1 MKYGSH
7 QMSSDLSSNV
17 DSSAVLGTAVADLIK
32 SSFNSVS
39 AKATAKMKAAWSIV
53 FEDFEP
59 FMRDNY
65 QKNKYIRLLSQKEK
79 DVELYSVY
87 VGSNFRCGSEKITD
101 EELILRIRDGANVVI
116 NGNGG
121 AGKTFFMR
129 HLWLTFFGTD
139 YGKTPVFIELR
150 KLNELSTIDLLAFV
164 RRTISR
170 KKEMDDSL
178 FRYFCDQGRFCFIL
192 DGYDEVLHS
201 QRGALQSQVL
211 ELSSLFPNCRF
222 VVSSR
227 YENRFA
233 GWQNF
238 DLYESIPFDLS
249 QVQQLVSK
257 IPFDEGSR
265 ALFKK
270 QLTQQFYNEN
280 SSFLSNPLLAI
291 MMMMTFKENMD
302 IPRRMSI
309 FYDQA
314 FTTLYQWHDATKAFS
329 RLKCLAIDDFQR
341 SFASFSLLT
350 YYNEKFE
357 FSKSETVKYIKL
369 SNDICGINED
379 PERIL
384 LDYEESV
391 NLLKQD
397 GLDYVFIHRSFQEY
411 FAAYAIVHLMPEKFA
426 DLLPNIRRR
435 STDSVLKMCFEM
447 NRGLVVEHYYSPL
460 LSLAESVSAEAQNN
474 PAKFI
479 NLFSLKIG
487 YRAYVSLRDDNKG
500 PVISIGI
507 ESDGELS
514 DAIVHGARIAKN
526 QATPFND
533 VAHILLFDEIFTMFA
548 RWAASGKV
556 PHGMTIALSFDPE
569 KPNVV
574 VLDEDGA
581 PVENSQAIVKRLSRL
596 MAADEVKFLQLE
608 KELSGYLGVFKNW
621 AAKEVEDNS
630 KRSRSI
636 EEILKI

>member
-1 MKYGSH
+1 
-7 QMSSDLSSNV
+7 MSADASSSFDNNAIV
-17 DSSAVLGTAVADLIK
+17 GTALADLIK
-32 SSFNSVS
+32 ASFNSVS
-39 AKATAKMKAAWSIV
+39 AKAASKMKTAWSMV

-87 VGSNFRCGSEKITD
+87 VGSNFKCSTEKVSD
-101 EELILRIRDGANVVI
+101 DELILRIRDGSNVII

-129 HLWLTFFGTD
+129 HLWLTFFQTD

-150 KLNELSTIDLLAFV
+150 KLNELSTLDLLAFV

-170 KKEMDDSL
+170 KKELDDSL

-201 QRGALQSQVL
+201 QREALQSQVL
-211 ELSSLFPNCRF
+211 ELSSLFPECRF
-222 VVSSR
+222 IVSSR

-238 DLYESIPFDLS
+238 DLYESMPFDLT

-265 ALFKK
+265 TLFKK
-270 QLTQQFYNEN
+270 QLTQQFYREN
-280 SSFLSNPLLAI
+280 FSFLSNPLLAI

-314 FTTLYQWHDATKAFS
+314 FTTLYQWHDATKAFN

-341 SFASFSLLT
+341 SFAAFSLLT
-350 YYNEKFE
+350 YYKEKFE
-357 FSKSETVKYIKL
+357 FSKSETVKYIKK
-369 SNDICGINED
+369 SNEICRISAD
-379 PERIL
+379 PEKIL

-397 GLDYVFIHRSFQEY
+397 GLEYVFIHRSFQEY
-411 FAAYAIVHLMPEKFA
+411 FAAYAMVHLMPEKFS
-426 DLLPNIRRR
+426 DLLPNIRKR

-447 NRGLVVEHYYSPL
+447 NRGLVVEHYYKPL
-460 LSLAESVSAEAQNN
+460 LTAVKDISSSGSAPA
-474 PAKFI
+474 AKFH
-479 NLFSLKIG
+479 NLSRLEVVFDAHVTASHEGEPI
-487 YRAYVSLRDDNKG
+487 
-500 PVISIGI
+500 IGI
-507 ESDGELS
+507 GIKCADELGEAL
-514 DAIVHGARIAKN
+514 IHGARLEKKQPGLIN
-526 QATPFND
+526 H
-533 VAHILLFDEIFTMFA
+533 VAHVLLFDDAFPMFSDFA
-548 RWAASGKV
+548 KSAKIPRN
-556 PHGMTIALSFDPE
+556 MTISLSFDQDHA
-569 KPNVV
+569 KIV
-574 VLDEDGA
+574 VLPRESDDVRDTE
-581 PVENSQAIVKRLSRL
+581 KFTRRLTKLIQTDDSRL
-596 MAADEVKFLQLE
+596 VRLE
-608 KELSGYLGVFKNW
+608 SQVASCLSTFIKW
-621 AAKEVEDNS
+621 AQTEVEEDS
-630 KRSRSI
+630 KRAKSI
-636 EEILKI
+636 EEILEI

>member
-1 MKYGSH
+1 
-7 QMSSDLSSNV
+7 MSSEASSPIDNNT
-17 DSSAVLGTAVADLIK
+17 VLGAALADLVK

-39 AKATAKMKAAWSIV
+39 AKATAKMKNAWSIV

-59 FMRDNY
+59 FMRENY

-87 VGSNFRCGSEKITD
+87 VGSNFKCASEKVSD
-101 EELILRIRDGANVVI
+101 EELILRIRDGSNVVI

-129 HLWLTFFGTD
+129 HLWLTFFQTD
-139 YGKTPVFIELR
+139 YGKTPVFVELR

-170 KKEMDDSL
+170 KKELDDSL

-201 QRGALQSQVL
+201 QREALQSQVL
-211 ELSSLFPNCRF
+211 ELSSLFPECRF

-238 DLYESIPFDLS
+238 DLYESMPFDLG

-257 IPFDEGSR
+257 IPFDESSR
-265 ALFKK
+265 SLFKK
-270 QLTQQFYNEN
+270 QLTKQFYQEN
-280 SSFLSNPLLAI
+280 FSFLSNPLLAI

-314 FTTLYQWHDATKAFS
+314 FTTLYQWHDATKAFN

-341 SFASFSLLT
+341 SFAAFSLLT

-357 FSKSETVKYIKL
+357 FSKSETVKYIKQ
-369 SNDICGINED
+369 SNEICRISED

-411 FAAYAIVHLMPEKFA
+411 FAAYAIVHLMPAKFP
-426 DLLPNIRRR
+426 DLLPNIRKR

-447 NRGLVVEHYYSPL
+447 NRGLVVEHYYKPL
-460 LSLAESVSAEAQNN
+460 LAKVKKMTAAKVGFPEKFHNLSSLEVVFNAHVTANT
-474 PAKFI
+474 
-479 NLFSLKIG
+479 
-487 YRAYVSLRDDNKG
+487 DDG
-500 PVISIGI
+500 EPIIGI
-507 ESDGELS
+507 GIKCNDDIGE
-514 DAIVHGARIAKN
+514 AIIHGARVGKEQPGQIN
-526 QATPFND
+526 H
-533 VAHILLFDEIFTMFA
+533 VAHILLFDGAFPMFTKMA
-548 RWAASGKV
+548 KSAKIPRN
-556 PHGMTIALSFDPE
+556 MTISLFFDQGQPKITLFSREDDVVKDNE
-569 KPNVV
+569 KYITR
-574 VLDEDGA
+574 LTKLIQTDESGL
-581 PVENSQAIVKRLSRL
+581 VRLERQVASYV
-596 MAADEVKFLQLE
+596 AAFNK
-608 KELSGYLGVFKNW
+608 W
-621 AAKEVEDNS
+621 AETEIEEDS
-630 KRSRSI
+630 KRAKSI
-636 EEILKI
+636 EEILRI